1 MSRKVCVVTGS
12 RADYGLLRWVM
23 QGIKEHPSMD
33 LSVLATGMHLSPEF
47 GLTWKEIEKDGFVID
62 VRVEMLLSSDS
73 PSGVAKSVGLGVMG
87 FADALELVEP
97 DLILVL
103 GDRYEILAAVIAALM
118 HRIPVA
124 HLHGGEITRGAV
136 DEQIRHA
143 ITKMSHLHFVATEE
157 YRKRVIQL
165 GEDPEKVF
173 FVGGLG
179 VDAIRNIALLERQ
192 ELEDDLGIRFREKN
206 LLVTFH
212 PETLSDQDSEYQLNE
227 LLSALGKL
235 ENVFLIFTMPNA
247 DEKGRRLSKLIREFV
262 SNNNNSVAIT
272 SMGQQRYLSCLKY
285 VDGVIGNSS
294 SGILEAPTMQVGTIN
309 IGNRQ
314 EGRARAESV
323 IDCPAEEVMILK
335 AIKHL
340 FSEEFSECVRFAH
353 NPYGEGGASK
363 AIVDVISTIP
373 LDGLVRK
380 RFYDCFPIS
389 H

>member
-33 LSVLATGMHLSPEF
+33 LSILATGMHLSPEF
-47 GLTWKEIEKDGFVID
+47 GLTWKEIENDGFVID
-62 VRVEMLLSSDS
+62 ARVEMLLSSDS

-87 FADALELVEP
+87 FADALELVDP

-103 GDRYEILAAVIAALM
+103 GDRYEILAAVIAALL

-157 YRKRVIQL
+157 YRNRVIQL

-179 VDAIRNIALLERQ
+179 VDAIRNVAFLKKK
-192 ELEDDLGIRFREKN
+192 ELENDLGIHFWEKN

-212 PETLSDQDSEYQLNE
+212 PETLSDQDSESQLNE
-227 LLSALGKL
+227 LLAALGKL

-247 DEKGRRLSKLIREFV
+247 DEKGRKLSKIIREFV
-262 SNNNNSVAIT
+262 SSNNNSVAIT

-314 EGRARAESV
+314 EGRVRAESV

-340 FSEEFSECVRFAH
+340 FSEEFSERVRLAR

-363 AIVDVISTIP
+363 TIVDVISTIP

-380 RFYDCFPIS
+380 KFYDCFSIS